1 MIAHVCDSTGWTW
14 DYVADNLDLPR
25 IGHLNDYWREHPPVH
40 ILVASYMGI
49 KPSSSPG
56 QSETDEAEAIGMLGG
71 NKLSEDEFNALLKAK
86 GII

>member
-1 MIAHVCDSTGWTW
+1 MIAHVCASTGWTW

-25 IGHLNDYWREHPPVH
+25 IRHLNEYWREHPPVH

-49 KPSSSPG
+49 KQSSSVA
-56 QSETDEAEAIGMLGG
+56 QSEADEAEAIGMLCG
-71 NKLSEDEFNALLKAK
+71 NELSEDEFNALLKAK

>member
-1 MIAHVCDSTGWTW
+1 MIAHVCASTGWTW

-25 IGHLNDYWREHPPVH
+25 IKHLNEYWREHPPVH

-49 KPSSSPG
+49 KPSSSVAQRSAG
-56 QSETDEAEAIGMLGG
+56 EADALGMLGG
-71 NKLSEDEFNALLKAK
+71 NELSDDEFIAVLKAK